1 MGRNTGENTG
11 EDMKI
16 SQDMKTAQH
25 QVRNQI
31 QHLIEAALFVSTDP
45 ISVETLC
52 DISGAEPGEV
62 REIVDNLI
70 IQYREKGSALEIR
83 KIGEDHYVMQAM
95 ELFAVPLQD
104 LVKPAVGQEVLK
116 TLSLIA
122 LRQPVTQAEI
132 VKARGYSTYAH
143 IRELVS
149 KDFIMAV
156 PKGRTKM
163 LTTTK
168 KFADYF
174 SFPSEITELKK
185 EMARQLQAG
194 YQEVSGD

>member
-1 MGRNTGENTG
+1 
-11 EDMKI
+11 
-16 SQDMKTAQH
+16 MKTTQH
-25 QVRNQI
+25 PA

-45 ISVETLC
+45 ISIETLC
-52 DISGAEPGEV
+52 DISGAEALEV
-62 REIVDNLI
+62 RGIIENLI
-70 IQYREKGSALEIR
+70 MQYGEKKSALEIR
-83 KIGEDHYVMQAM
+83 KIGKEHYVMQAM
-95 ELFAVPLQD
+95 ELFAVPLQN
-104 LVKPAVGQEVLK
+104 LVKPAVSQEILK

-122 LRQPVTQAEI
+122 IRQPVTQSEI

-143 IRELVS
+143 IKELAS

-174 SFPSEITELKK
+174 GFSSDLPDLKK
-185 EMARQLQAG
+185 QLG
-194 YQEVSGD
+194 GMLEKKVDSS